1 MKTAEKSHN
10 NNIVR
15 LTYCGMLIG
24 LSAVGAMIKVSGSI
38 AFDSMPGFF
47 AALFLGPA
55 EGAVVAALGHL
66 LTAAT
71 SGFTM
76 TLPMHIFLIMDMGL
90 IAYLFGVIYKKRG
103 GIIASIIA
111 IALNGPVSTLIVVPL
126 SIIFAL
132 PFNGWPLF
140 SALIVP
146 LTLASAANVL
156 LALLV
161 FKALNRR
168 KS

>member
-1 MKTAEKSHN
+1 MKTAESSHN

-24 LSAVGAMIKVSGSI
+24 LSAVGALIKVSGSI

-47 AALFLGPA
+47 AALFLGPV
-55 EGAVVAALGHL
+55 EGAIVAALGHL

-71 SGFTM
+71 SGFPM
-76 TLPMHIFLIMDMGL
+76 TLPMHIFLIIEMGL
-90 IAYLFGVIYKKRG
+90 ISYLFGAIYNRRG
-103 GIIASIIA
+103 DIMASVIA
-111 IALNGPVSTLIVVPL
+111 IVLNGPVSTLIVVPL
-126 SIIFAL
+126 SIIFGLA
-132 PFNGWPLF
+132 FNGWPLF